1 MVQLNEISAVRLKRG
16 LSTIKKGVVN
26 KVGGV
31 WKLNKTGVI
40 DKIKQLGYRYNEN
53 NETLT
58 TSSTIRTKKK
68 VQL

>member
-26 KVGGV
+26 KIGGV
-31 WKLNKTGVI
+31 WRMNKAGVI
-40 DKIKQLGYRYNEN
+40 TKIGQLGYRYNEN
-53 NETLT
+53 NETLV

>member
-16 LSTIKKGVVN
+16 LSKIKKGVVN

>member
-1 MVQLNEISAVRLKRG
+1 MVQLNQISNARLKRG

-31 WKLNKTGVI
+31 WRLNKGQLI
-40 DKIKQLGYRYNEN
+40 NKITELGYRYNEN
-53 NETLT
+53 TETLT

-68 VQL
+68 VRL

>member
-1 MVQLNEISAVRLKRG
+1 MVQLNQISNVRLKRG
-16 LSTIKKGVVN
+16 LSTIKKGIVN

-31 WKLNKTGVI
+31 WRLNKGEVI

>member
-1 MVQLNEISAVRLKRG
+1 MVELNKISGVRLKKG
-16 LSTIKKGVVN
+16 LSKIKKSVVD

-68 VQL
+68 VRL